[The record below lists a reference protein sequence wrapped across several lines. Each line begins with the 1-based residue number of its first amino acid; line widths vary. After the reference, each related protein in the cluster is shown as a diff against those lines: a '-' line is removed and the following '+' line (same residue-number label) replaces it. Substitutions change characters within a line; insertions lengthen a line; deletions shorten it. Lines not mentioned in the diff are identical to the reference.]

1 MTFIKNVDGLKM
13 NVETV
18 YVFGG
23 KDGLDL
29 TTKNDV
35 KEVKLTLFECI
46 CPKI

>member
-35 KEVKLTLFECI
+35 KEVKLTLFDCI